1 MLILKL
7 KGDIKMTK
15 ISEIKLA
22 VFDFDATIMDGETI
36 NFLAKEAKVEDEVS
50 KITHL
55 AMNGQIDFFESLIK
69 RVSLLKGLSEKKV
82 NDICQNLP
90 IINGAKEL
98 VSYLKNNNVTVVCL
112 SGGFKNATEP
122 ICKKLG
128 FDATFSNTLHVKEGF
143 LTGLVGGEMMFSDS
157 KGRMINKIQN
167 LLNINNFQTIVCGDG
182 ANDIS
187 MCRYSS
193 HKVAFCAKEALK
205 NVCNY
210 HIEIKDLSKII
221 NIFEK

>member
-1 MLILKL
+1 
-7 KGDIKMTK
+7 MTK

-36 NFLAKEAKVEDEVS
+36 NFLAKEANVENEVS
-50 KITHL
+50 EITHL
-55 AMNGQIDFFESLIK
+55 AMNGKIDFFESLIK
-69 RVSLLKGLSEKKV
+69 RVSFLKGLSEKKV

-90 IINGAKEL
+90 LVYGAKEL

-128 FDATFSNTLHVKEGF
+128 FDASFSNTLHVKDGF
-143 LTGLVGGEMMFSDS
+143 LTGLVGGEMMFSNS
-157 KGRMINKIQN
+157 KGIMINKIQN
-167 LLNINNFQTIVCGDG
+167 LLSIDNTQTLVCGDG

-187 MCRYSS
+187 MCKYAS
-193 HKVAFCAKEALK
+193 HKVAFCAKDALK
-205 NVCNY
+205 KVCNY
-210 HIEIKDLSKII
+210 YVENKNLSEII

>member
-1 MLILKL
+1 
-7 KGDIKMTK
+7 MTK

-36 NFLAKEAKVEDEVS
+36 NFLAKEANVEEEVS
-50 KITHL
+50 KITRL
-55 AMNGQIDFFESLIK
+55 AMMGEMDFFESLIK

-82 NDICQNLP
+82 NDVCQNLP

-98 VSYLKNNNVTVVCL
+98 VNYLKNNKITVVCL

-128 FDATFSNTLHVKEGF
+128 FDASFSNTLHAKNGV

-157 KGRMINKIQN
+157 KGIMINKIQN
-167 LLNINNFQTIVCGDG
+167 LLNIDSSQTLVCGDG

-187 MCRYSS
+187 MCKYASL
-193 HKVAFCAKEALK
+193 KVAFCAKDALK
-205 NVCNY
+205 KVCNY
-210 HIEIKDLSKII
+210 HIEDKDLSQII

>member
-1 MLILKL
+1 MSILKL

-36 NFLAKEAKVEDEVS
+36 NFLAKEANVEDEVS

-55 AMNGQIDFFESLIK
+55 AMNGEIDFFESLIK
-69 RVSLLKGLSEKKV
+69 RVSLLKGLIEKKV

-90 IINGAKEL
+90 LVYGAKEL

-122 ICKKLG
+122 ICKRLG
-128 FDATFSNTLHVKEGF
+128 FDASFSNTLHAKDGF
-143 LTGLVGGEMMFSDS
+143 LTGLVGGEMMFSNS
-157 KGRMINKIQN
+157 KGIMINKIQN
-167 LLNINNFQTIVCGDG
+167 LLNIDNTQTLVCGDG

-187 MCRYSS
+187 MCKYANY
-193 HKVAFCAKEALK
+193 KVAFCAKDALK
-205 NVCNY
+205 KVCNY
-210 HIEIKDLSKII
+210 HIENKNLSEII

>member
-1 MLILKL
+1 
-7 KGDIKMTK
+7 MTK

-36 NFLAKEAKVEDEVS
+36 NFLAKAVNVEEEVS
-50 KITHL
+50 KITRL
-55 AMNGQIDFFESLIK
+55 AMIGEMDFFESLIK

-82 NDICQNLP
+82 NDVCQNLP

-98 VSYLKNNNVTVVCL
+98 VNYLKHNKITVVCL

-128 FDATFSNTLHVKEGF
+128 FDASFSNTLHAKNGV

-157 KGRMINKIQN
+157 KGIMINKIQN
-167 LLNINNFQTIVCGDG
+167 LLNIDSSQTLVCGDG

-187 MCRYSS
+187 MCKYASL
-193 HKVAFCAKEALK
+193 KIAFCAKEALK
-205 NVCNY
+205 KVCNY
-210 HIEIKDLSKII
+210 HIEDKDLSKII

>member
-1 MLILKL
+1 
-7 KGDIKMTK
+7 MTK

-36 NFLAKEAKVEDEVS
+36 NFLAKEANVEEEIS
-50 KITHL
+50 KITRL
-55 AMNGQIDFFESLIK
+55 AMMGEMDFFESLIK

-82 NDICQNLP
+82 NDVCQNLP

-98 VSYLKNNNVTVVCL
+98 VNYLKHNKITVVCL

-128 FDATFSNTLHVKEGF
+128 FDASFSNTLHAKNGV

-157 KGRMINKIQN
+157 KGIMINKIQN
-167 LLNINNFQTIVCGDG
+167 LLNIDSSQTLVCGDG

-187 MCRYSS
+187 MCKYASL
-193 HKVAFCAKEALK
+193 KVAFCAKDALK
-205 NVCNY
+205 KVCNY
-210 HIEIKDLSKII
+210 HIEDKDLSQII

>member
-1 MLILKL
+1 MLFLSL
-7 KGDIKMTK
+7 RGFEMTS
-15 ISEIKLA
+15 IQEIKLA
-22 VFDFDATIMDGETI
+22 VFDFDATIMNGETI
-36 NFLAKEAKVEDEVS
+36 NFLAKEANVENEVS

-55 AMNGQIDFFESLIK
+55 AMNGEIDFFESLIK

-90 IINGAKEL
+90 IVNGAKEL
-98 VSYLKNNNVTVVCL
+98 VTYLKKNNITVVCL

-122 ICKKLG
+122 ICKNLG
-128 FDATFSNTLHVKEGF
+128 FDAVFSNILHTKDGF

-157 KGRMINKIQN
+157 KGIMISKIQK
-167 LLNINNFQTIVCGDG
+167 LLNINSFQTFICGDG

-187 MCRYSS
+187 MCYYAT

-205 NVCNY
+205 KVCNY
-210 HIEIKDLSKII
+210 HVDDKNLSKII

>member
-1 MLILKL
+1 
-7 KGDIKMTK
+7 MTK

-36 NFLAKEAKVEDEVS
+36 NFLAKAVNVEEEVS

-55 AMNGQIDFFESLIK
+55 AMMGEMDFFESLIK

-82 NDICQNLP
+82 NDVCQNLP

-98 VSYLKNNNVTVVCL
+98 VNYLKHNKVTVVCL

-122 ICKKLG
+122 KCKKLG
-128 FDATFSNTLHVKEGF
+128 FDASFSNTLHAKNGV

-157 KGRMINKIQN
+157 KGIMINKIQN
-167 LLNINNFQTIVCGDG
+167 LLNIDSSQTLVCGDG

-187 MCRYSS
+187 MCKYASL
-193 HKVAFCAKEALK
+193 KVAFCAKDALK
-205 NVCNY
+205 KVCNY
-210 HIEIKDLSKII
+210 HIEDKDLSQII

>member
-1 MLILKL
+1 
-7 KGDIKMTK
+7 MTK

-36 NFLAKEAKVEDEVS
+36 NFLAKEANVEEEVS
-50 KITHL
+50 KITRL
-55 AMNGQIDFFESLIK
+55 AMMGEMDFFESLIK

-82 NDICQNLP
+82 NDVCQNLP

-98 VSYLKNNNVTVVCL
+98 VNYLKHNKITVVCL

-128 FDATFSNTLHVKEGF
+128 FDASFSNTLHAKNGV

-157 KGRMINKIQN
+157 KGIMINKIQN
-167 LLNINNFQTIVCGDG
+167 LLNIDSSQTLVCGDG

-187 MCRYSS
+187 MCKYASL
-193 HKVAFCAKEALK
+193 KIAFCAKEALK
-205 NVCNY
+205 KVCNY
-210 HIEIKDLSKII
+210 HIEDKDLSKII

>member
-1 MLILKL
+1 
-7 KGDIKMTK
+7 MTK

-36 NFLAKEAKVEDEVS
+36 NFLAKVVNVEEEVS

-55 AMNGQIDFFESLIK
+55 AMMGEMDFFESLIK

-82 NDICQNLP
+82 NDVCQNLP

-98 VSYLKNNNVTVVCL
+98 VNYLKHNKVTVVCL

-128 FDATFSNTLHVKEGF
+128 FDASFSNTLHAKNGV

-157 KGRMINKIQN
+157 KGIMINKIQN
-167 LLNINNFQTIVCGDG
+167 LLNIDSSQTLVCGDG

-187 MCRYSS
+187 MCKYASL
-193 HKVAFCAKEALK
+193 KVAFCAKDALK
-205 NVCNY
+205 KVCNY
-210 HIEIKDLSKII
+210 HIEDKDLSQII

>member
-1 MLILKL
+1 
-7 KGDIKMTK
+7 MTK

-36 NFLAKEAKVEDEVS
+36 NFLAKEANVENEVS
-50 KITHL
+50 EITHL
-55 AMNGQIDFFESLIK
+55 AMNGKIDFFESLIK

-82 NDICQNLP
+82 NDVCQNLP

-98 VSYLKNNNVTVVCL
+98 VSYLKNNHIKVVCL

-122 ICKKLG
+122 ICKRLG
-128 FDATFSNTLHVKEGF
+128 FDASFSNTLHAKDGF
-143 LTGLVGGEMMFSDS
+143 LTGLLGGEMMFSNS
-157 KGRMINKIQN
+157 KGIMINKIQN
-167 LLNINNFQTIVCGDG
+167 LLNIETSQTLVCGDG

-187 MCRYSS
+187 MCKYAS
-193 HKVAFCAKEALK
+193 HKVAFCAKDALK
-205 NVCNY
+205 KVCNY
-210 HIEIKDLSKII
+210 YIETKDLSKII

>member
-1 MLILKL
+1 
-7 KGDIKMTK
+7 MTK

-36 NFLAKEAKVEDEVS
+36 NFLAKAVNVEEEVS

-55 AMNGQIDFFESLIK
+55 AMMGEMDFFESLIK

-82 NDICQNLP
+82 NDVFQNLP

-98 VSYLKNNNVTVVCL
+98 VNYLKHNKVTVVCL

-128 FDATFSNTLHVKEGF
+128 FDASFSNTLHAKNGV

-157 KGRMINKIQN
+157 KGIMINKIQN
-167 LLNINNFQTIVCGDG
+167 LLNIDSSQTLVCGDG

-187 MCRYSS
+187 MCKYASL
-193 HKVAFCAKEALK
+193 KVAFCAKDALK
-205 NVCNY
+205 KVCNY
-210 HIEIKDLSKII
+210 HIEDKDLSQII